1 MLTWLRYR
9 VEVIGLE
16 KLHDLQGPTL
26 VMPNHPAYIDPPLLL
41 SHIRLHGPIR
51 PIVYAGMYR
60 RAILYPM
67 MRLVEALEVPDLGA
81 QSRNARERTMAMIDA
96 VVAGLE
102 QGGNFLIY
110 PAGHIQERGIEEI
123 GPARSVAEILE
134 RSPQANVVLVRT
146 RGLWG
151 SSFSVAPLGKR
162 PDVGRTGLRGVLWT
176 LANLIFFMPRRKVTM
191 TVEVVRR
198 SDLPELSR
206 EKLNPYLEAWY
217 NRDGPETPTF
227 VPYHL
232 LFGPRSRQ
240 FREFQGTGPLQFEK
254 IKQATIQQVNEI
266 VEEHLGRP
274 LEEDEKRPETTLNAI
289 GLDSLDR
296 MDTALRIEDR
306 FGFRSDRVAETLGE
320 LWALAEGLLPASSGG
335 PAPVPEAWNRPPSDF
350 QPAKILAETLAE
362 AFVRRALAH
371 PGDVAVADRLSGVLT
386 YRKLLVGARL
396 LSKRIREIPGDAIGV
411 MLPASVAV
419 DMVFFS
425 LHLAGKLPV
434 MLNWTTG
441 PAALAHA
448 VGKLRVTHVITSQKL
463 IDRLGI
469 EVPGAEYVF
478 LEDLR
483 GGIGKAEALAK
494 LLATYLAPHRLLRA
508 VPRPDDHDHEDMVPD
523 MVPAGA
529 PDADDPAVVLFTS
542 GSESVPKAVPLSH
555 RNLVTNARDGL
566 LAVAATCGDAM
577 LACLPPFHSFG
588 VTGNIIAPLLG
599 GIRLVCHPDPTD
611 APGLV
616 RAIVGYRP
624 TILLTTPTFLGYIFS
639 AATPDDLRSLRV
651 IVTGA
656 EKCPEAIFAR
666 GAELAPGATI
676 LEGYG
681 ITECS
686 PMVAANHIGRTK
698 AGTVGIPVAN
708 VEVCVVDPE
717 SKQPLPAGST
727 GILLVRGPSVFRGYL
742 AYDGPDPFL
751 TVSGHRWYYTGDLVQ
766 LDDEGFIHF
775 QGRLKRFLKAGG
787 EMISLPALEEPLARL
802 HPPTENGPQVA
813 VEGIETPE
821 RRWIVLFTTR
831 DLALRQANTVL
842 SEAGFRGV
850 MRLDDVVRLDA
861 IPVLGTGKT
870 DYKLLRARVA
880 ERVQAMARSS

>member
-1 MLTWLRYR
+1 MLRLFQACSWWLIRKLAWLRYR
-9 VEVIGLE
+9 VDVIGLE
-16 KLHDLQGPTL
+16 KLRDLHGPTL

-41 SHIRLHGPIR
+41 SHLRLHAPIR
-51 PIVYAGMYR
+51 PVVYGGMYR

-81 QSRNARERTMAMIDA
+81 HSRNAREQTVAMIDA

-134 RSPQANVVLVRT
+134 RSPRANLVLIRT

-162 PDVGRTGLRGVLWT
+162 PALGRTVLGSVLWT
-176 LANLIFFMPRRKVTM
+176 LANLIFFAPRRKVTM

-198 SDLPELSR
+198 SDLPDLSR

-217 NRDGPETPTF
+217 NRGGSETPTF
-227 VPYHL
+227 VPYHF
-232 LFGPRSRQ
+232 LFGPRTHQ
-240 FREFQGTGPLQFEK
+240 FREFQSTGPLEFEK
-254 IKQATIQQVNEI
+254 IKPATIQQVNELI
-266 VEEHLGRP
+266 EEHLGRA
-274 LEEDEKRPETTLNAI
+274 LEEDENRPETPLNAI

-296 MDTALRIEDR
+296 MDAALRIEDR
-306 FGFRSDRVAETLGE
+306 FGFRSERVAETLGE
-320 LWALAEGLLPASSGG
+320 LWALAEGLLPASSGA
-335 PAPVPEAWNRPPSDF
+335 PAPVPEAWNCPPSDS
-350 QPAKILAETLAE
+350 QPAEILAETLAE
-362 AFVRRALAH
+362 GFVRRGLAH

-386 YRKLLVGARL
+386 YRKLLVGTRL
-396 LSKRIREIPGDAIGV
+396 LSKRIRKIPGNAIGV
-411 MLPASVAV
+411 MLPASAAV
-419 DMVFFS
+419 DIVFFS

-448 VGKLRVTHVITSQKL
+448 VGKLRVTHMITSRKM

-483 GGIGKAEALAK
+483 GGVGKAEALAT
-494 LLATYLAPHRLLRA
+494 LLATYVAPHRFLQA
-508 VPRPDDHDHEDMVPD
+508 VPRV
-523 MVPAGA
+523 
-529 PDADDPAVVLFTS
+529 DADDAAVVLFTS
-542 GSESVPKAVPLSH
+542 GSESAPKAVPLSH
-555 RNLVTNARDGL
+555 RNLITNARDGL
-566 LAVAATCGDAM
+566 LALAATHGDAM

-588 VTGNIIAPLLG
+588 LTGNIILPLLG
-599 GIRLVCHPDPTD
+599 GIRVVCHPDPTD

-616 RAIVGYRP
+616 HLIAGYRP
-624 TILLTTPTFLGYIFS
+624 TLLVTTPTFLGYVFS
-639 AATPDDLRSLRV
+639 AATPGDLQSLRV

-656 EKCPEAIFAR
+656 EKSPEAIFAR

-686 PMVAANHIGRTK
+686 PIVAANQIGRTK
-698 AGTVGIPVAN
+698 AGTVGLPVAG

-717 SKQPLPAGST
+717 SKQPLRAGST

-742 AYDGPDPFL
+742 EYDGPDPFL
-751 TVSGHRWYYTGDLVQ
+751 DVNGHRWYYTGDLVQ
-766 LDDEGFIHF
+766 LDDEGFVHF

-813 VEGIETPE
+813 VEGVETPQG
-821 RRWIVLFTTR
+821 RWIVLFTTR
-831 DLALRQANTVL
+831 DLTLRQANAVGPDPKSFHAAATVGCL
-842 SEAGFRGV
+842 
-850 MRLDDVVRLDA
+850 
-861 IPVLGTGKT
+861 P
-870 DYKLLRARVA
+870 
-880 ERVQAMARSS
+880 

>member
-1 MLTWLRYR
+1 MLRLLQACYWWLVRLLARLRYR

-16 KLHDLQGPTL
+16 KLRDLHGPTL

-51 PIVYAGMYR
+51 PIVYEGMYR

-81 QSRNARERTMAMIDA
+81 QSRNAREQTLAMIDA

-134 RSPQANVVLVRT
+134 RSPQANLVLIRT

-176 LANLIFFMPRRKVTM
+176 LANLIFFAPRRTVTM

-217 NRDGPETPTF
+217 NRGGPETPTF
-227 VPYHL
+227 VPYHF
-232 LFGPRSRQ
+232 LFGPRSHQ
-240 FREFQGTGPLQFEK
+240 FREFQGTGPLEFEK

-274 LEEDEKRPETTLNAI
+274 LEEDENRPETTLNAI

-320 LWALAEGLLPASSGG
+320 LWALAEGLLPASSGA

-386 YRKLLVGARL
+386 YRKLLVGTRL

-419 DMVFFS
+419 DIVFLS
-425 LHLAGKLPV
+425 LHMAGKLPV

-483 GGIGKAEALAK
+483 GGVGKAEALAT
-494 LLATYLAPHRLLRA
+494 LLATYVAPHRFLRA
-508 VPRPDDHDHEDMVPD
+508 VPRV
-523 MVPAGA
+523 
-529 PDADDPAVVLFTS
+529 DADDPAVVLFTS
-542 GSESVPKAVPLSH
+542 GSESAPKAVPLSH
-555 RNLVTNARDGL
+555 RNLITNARDGL
-566 LAVAATCGDAM
+566 LALAATRGDAM

-588 VTGNIIAPLLG
+588 LTGNIIAPLLG

-616 RAIVGYRP
+616 RAIAGYRP
-624 TILLTTPTFLGYIFS
+624 TLLLTTPTFLGYIFS
-639 AATPDDLRSLRV
+639 AATPGRPAIASRHRHGRGEVPGGDLCPRRRVGPRGHDPRRLRDYRV
-651 IVTGA
+651 
-656 EKCPEAIFAR
+656 FADGR
-666 GAELAPGATI
+666 RKPHRPDQGRHRRAPG
-676 LEGYG
+676 GQRG
-681 ITECS
+681 S
-686 PMVAANHIGRTK
+686 
-698 AGTVGIPVAN
+698 
-708 VEVCVVDPE
+708 VCR
-717 SKQPLPAGST
+717 GS
-727 GILLVRGPSVFRGYL
+727 
-742 AYDGPDPFL
+742 
-751 TVSGHRWYYTGDLVQ
+751 
-766 LDDEGFIHF
+766 
-775 QGRLKRFLKAGG
+775 
-787 EMISLPALEEPLARL
+787 
-802 HPPTENGPQVA
+802 
-813 VEGIETPE
+813 
-821 RRWIVLFTTR
+821 
-831 DLALRQANTVL
+831 
-842 SEAGFRGV
+842 
-850 MRLDDVVRLDA
+850 
-861 IPVLGTGKT
+861 
-870 DYKLLRARVA
+870 
-880 ERVQAMARSS
+880 RVQAAIAGRLDRHLAGPGPFGLSRLPGIRRARSVPHGQRASLVLYRRPGPVGRRGVHSFPGPAEAVPQGRRGNDLPARLGRAVGPASPAHGKRAASGGRRD

>member
-1 MLTWLRYR
+1 MLRLLQACYWWLVRRLAGLRYR
-9 VEVIGLE
+9 VEVVGLE
-16 KLHDLQGPTL
+16 KLRDLHGPTL
-26 VMPNHPAYIDPPLLL
+26 VMPSHPAYIDPPLLL

-51 PIVYAGMYR
+51 PIVYGGMYR

-81 QSRNARERTMAMIDA
+81 QSHSAREQTLAMIDA

-110 PAGHIQERGIEEI
+110 PAGHIQERGFEEI

-134 RSPQANVVLVRT
+134 RSPQANLVLIRA

-151 SSFSVAPLGKR
+151 SSFSVAPWGKR
-162 PDVGRTGLRGVLWT
+162 PDVGHIGLVGALWM
-176 LANLIFFMPRRKVTM
+176 LASLIFFMPRRKVTM

-198 SDLPELSR
+198 SDLPDLTR

-217 NRDGPETPTF
+217 NRGGPETPTF
-227 VPYHL
+227 VPYHF
-232 LFGPRSRQ
+232 LFGPQSRQ
-240 FREFQGTGPLQFEK
+240 FREFQVSGPLEFEK
-254 IKQATIQQVNEI
+254 IKPATIQQVNEI

-274 LEEDEKRPETTLNAI
+274 LEQDEKQPETTLNAI

-320 LWALAEGLLPASSGG
+320 LWALAEGLLPASSGE
-335 PAPVPEAWNRPPSDF
+335 PAPVPEAWNRPPSDSG
-350 QPAKILAETLAE
+350 PAKILAETLAE
-362 AFVRRALAH
+362 AFVRRALTH
-371 PGDVAVADRLSGVLT
+371 PDDVAIADRLSGVLT
-386 YRKLLVGARL
+386 YRKLLVGTRL
-396 LSKRIREIPGDAIGV
+396 LSKRIQDIPGDAIGV

-419 DMVFFS
+419 DIVFFS
-425 LHLAGKLPV
+425 LHMAGKLPV

-448 VGKLRVTHVITSQKL
+448 VGKLRVTHVITSKKL
-463 IDRLGI
+463 VDRLGI

-483 GGIGKAEALAK
+483 GGVGKVEALAM
-494 LLATYLAPHRLLRA
+494 LLATYVAPRRFLRA
-508 VPRPDDHDHEDMVPD
+508 VPHV
-523 MVPAGA
+523 
-529 PDADDPAVVLFTS
+529 DADDPAVVLFTS
-542 GSESVPKAVPLSH
+542 GSESAPKAVPLSH
-555 RNLVTNARDGL
+555 RNLITNARDGL
-566 LAVAATCGDAM
+566 FALGETHGDAM

-588 VTGNIIAPLLG
+588 LTGNIIAPLLS

-616 RAIVGYRP
+616 HAIAGYRP
-624 TILLTTPTFLGYIFS
+624 TLLVTTPTFLGYIFS
-639 AATPDDLRSLRV
+639 AADHGYMAPADELRSLRV

-656 EKCPEAIFAR
+656 EKCPEAIFAC

-686 PMVAANHIGRTK
+686 PIVAANQIGRTK
-698 AGTVGIPVAN
+698 AGTVGVPVAG
-708 VEVCVVDPE
+708 VEVCIVNPE
-717 SKQPLPAGST
+717 SKQPVPTGST
-727 GILLVRGPSVFRGYL
+727 GILLVRGDSVFRGYL
-742 AYDGPDPFL
+742 AYDGPAPFL
-751 TVSGHRWYYTGDLVQ
+751 TVNGQSWYYTGDLVQ

-787 EMISLPALEEPLARL
+787 EMISLPALEEPLAQL

-813 VEGIETPE
+813 VEGIETPQG
-821 RRWIVLFTTR
+821 RWIVLFTTQ
-831 DLALRQANTVL
+831 DLALRQANAVL

-870 DYKLLRARVA
+870 DYKVLRAKVV
-880 ERVQAMARSS
+880 ERAPGTM

>member
-1 MLTWLRYR
+1 MLRMLQACYWRLVRLLAWLRYR

-16 KLHDLQGPTL
+16 KLRDLHGPTL

-51 PIVYAGMYR
+51 PIVYGGMYR
-60 RAILYPM
+60 KAILYPM

-81 QSRNARERTMAMIDA
+81 QSRNAREQTLAMIDA
-96 VVAGLE
+96 VVAGLQ

-110 PAGHIQERGIEEI
+110 PAGHIQERGFEEI

-134 RSPQANVVLVRT
+134 RSPQANLVLVRT

-162 PDVGRTGLRGVLWT
+162 PDVGRTGLRGALWT
-176 LANLIFFMPRRKVTM
+176 LASLIFFMPRRKVTM

-227 VPYHL
+227 VPYHF
-232 LFGPRSRQ
+232 LFGPRSHR
-240 FREFQGTGPLQFEK
+240 FREYQGSGPLEFEK
-254 IKQATIQQVNEI
+254 IKLATIQQVNEI

-274 LEEDEKRPETTLNAI
+274 LQEDENRPETTLNAI

-306 FGFRSDRVAETLGE
+306 FSFRSDRVAETLGE
-320 LWALAEGLLPASSGG
+320 LWALAEGLLPASAGA
-335 PAPVPEAWNRPPSDF
+335 PAPVPEAWNRPPSDV
-350 QPAKILAETLAE
+350 QPSKILAETLAE

-371 PGDVAVADRLSGVLT
+371 PGDVAVADRLAGVLT
-386 YRKLLVGARL
+386 YRKLLVGTWL
-396 LSKRIREIPGDAIGV
+396 LSKRMREIPGDAIGV

-419 DMVFFS
+419 DLVFFS
-425 LHLAGKLPV
+425 LHMAGKLPV

-441 PAALAHA
+441 PGALAHA
-448 VGKLRVTHVITSQKL
+448 VRKLRVTHVITSQKL

-483 GGIGKAEALAK
+483 GGIGKAEALAA
-494 LLATYLAPHRLLRA
+494 LLATYVAPHRFLKA
-508 VPRPDDHDHEDMVPD
+508 VPHV
-523 MVPAGA
+523 
-529 PDADDPAVVLFTS
+529 DADDPAVVLFTS
-542 GSESVPKAVPLSH
+542 GSEAAPKAVPLSH

-566 LAVAATCGDAM
+566 LALAATCGDAM

-599 GIRLVCHPDPTD
+599 GIRHVCHPDPTD

-624 TILLTTPTFLGYIFS
+624 TLLLTTPTFLGYIFS

-676 LEGYG
+676 LEAYG

-686 PMVAANHIGRTK
+686 PMIAANRIGRTK
-698 AGTVGIPVAN
+698 AGTVGLPVAG

-717 SKQPLPAGST
+717 SKQPLPAGAT
-727 GILLVRGPSVFRGYL
+727 GILLVRRDSVFRGYL
-742 AYDGPDPFL
+742 AYDGPVIF
-751 TVSGHRWYYTGDLVQ
+751 VKVGLV
-766 LDDEGFIHF
+766 
-775 QGRLKRFLKAGG
+775 K
-787 EMISLPALEEPLARL
+787 
-802 HPPTENGPQVA
+802 NC
-813 VEGIETPE
+813 
-821 RRWIVLFTTR
+821 RRT
-831 DLALRQANTVL
+831 
-842 SEAGFRGV
+842 
-850 MRLDDVVRLDA
+850 
-861 IPVLGTGKT
+861 IPW
-870 DYKLLRARVA
+870 
-880 ERVQAMARSS
+880 

>member
-1 MLTWLRYR
+1 MLRLFQAFYWWVVRKLAWLRYR

-16 KLHDLQGPTL
+16 KLRDLHGPTL

-41 SHIRLHGPIR
+41 SHIRLHEPIR
-51 PIVYAGMYR
+51 PIVSWKMYR

-67 MRLVEALEVPDLGA
+67 MRLVEALEIPDLGA
-81 QSRNARERTMAMIDA
+81 QSRNAREQTLAMIDA

-134 RSPQANVVLVRT
+134 RSPQANLVLIRT

-162 PDVGRTGLRGVLWT
+162 PDVGPTGLRGVLWT
-176 LANLIFFMPRRKVTM
+176 LANLIFFAPRRKVTM

-198 SDLPELSR
+198 SDLPDLSR
-206 EKLNPYLEAWY
+206 ETLNPYLEAWY

-227 VPYHL
+227 IPYHF
-232 LFGPRSRQ
+232 LFGRRSSQ
-240 FREFQGTGPLQFEK
+240 FREFHGNGPLEFEK
-254 IKQATIQQVNEI
+254 IKQATIQQINEI

-320 LWALAEGLLPASSGG
+320 LWALAEGLLPASSGT

-350 QPAKILAETLAE
+350 QPAKILAETVAE
-362 AFVRRALAH
+362 AFVRRALMH
-371 PGDVAVADRLSGVLT
+371 PGDVVVADRLSGVQT
-386 YRKLLVGARL
+386 YRKLLVGTRL

-419 DMVFFS
+419 DIVFLS
-425 LHLAGKLPV
+425 LHMAGKLPV

-441 PAALAHA
+441 PATLAHA

-469 EVPGAEYVF
+469 EVPGAKYVF

-483 GGIGKAEALAK
+483 GGVGKAEALAT
-494 LLATYLAPHRLLRA
+494 LLATYVAPHHFLRA
-508 VPRPDDHDHEDMVPD
+508 APRV
-523 MVPAGA
+523 
-529 PDADDPAVVLFTS
+529 DADDPAVILFTS
-542 GSESVPKAVPLSH
+542 GSESTPKAVPLSH

-566 LAVAATCGDAM
+566 LALAATRGDAM

-588 VTGNIIAPLLG
+588 LTGNIIAPLLG

-616 RAIVGYRP
+616 RAIAGYRP
-624 TILLTTPTFLGYIFS
+624 TLLLTTPTFLGYIFS
-639 AATPDDLRSLRV
+639 AATPDDLRSLRI

-656 EKCPEAIFAR
+656 EKSPEAIFAR

-676 LEGYG
+676 LEAYG

-686 PMVAANHIGRTK
+686 PMVAANRIGRIK
-698 AGTVGIPVAN
+698 AGTVGLPVGG

-717 SKQPLPAGST
+717 SKHPLPAGST
-727 GILLVRGPSVFRGYL
+727 GILLVRGLSVFRGYL
-742 AYDGPDPFL
+742 EYDGPDPF
-751 TVSGHRWYYTGDLVQ
+751 VAVNGHRWYYTGDLVQ
-766 LDDEGFIHF
+766 FDDEGFIHF
-775 QGRLKRFLKAGG
+775 RGRLKRFLKAGG
-787 EMISLPALEEPLARL
+787 EMISLLALEEPLARI

-821 RRWIVLFTTR
+821 GRWIVLFTTQ
-831 DLALRQANTVL
+831 DIALREANAVL

-850 MRLDDVVRLDA
+850 MRLNDVVRLDA
-861 IPVLGTGKT
+861 IPVLGTGKI
-870 DYKLLRARVA
+870 DYKVLRTRVVERAQAAARN
-880 ERVQAMARSS
+880 S